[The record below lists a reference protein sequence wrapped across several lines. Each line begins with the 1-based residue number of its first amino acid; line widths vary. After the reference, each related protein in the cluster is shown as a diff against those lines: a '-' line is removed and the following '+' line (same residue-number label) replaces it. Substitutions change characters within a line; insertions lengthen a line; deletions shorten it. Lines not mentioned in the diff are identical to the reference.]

1 MQQDG
6 PVRRV
11 LSSLTLFAS
20 EDNAQP
26 ASSGPMSWHVNAVFT
41 LPEARR
47 KGIASAVMAAAKRF
61 AKEQAQ
67 AGNRDFFLV
76 VTVLPANPSA
86 KLLYENLGFK
96 VRSVTDAEIEM
107 VFEA

>member
-20 EDNAQP
+20 EDNP
-26 ASSGPMSWHVNAVFT
+26 SGPMSWHVNAVFT

-86 KLLYENLGFK
+86 QLLYEKLGFK